1 MPCQISLN
9 TYHNN
14 LLKYIVNL
22 LWFVQK
28 ENSFLCLLL
37 FSCIHF
43 TQRIFFPWSWKL
55 TCVGTKL
62 WRNITKTFWFLW
74 IFYFHDFVVSLHT
87 CIIAFCWFFFWEALK
102 LCKEKNISNS
112 VQFWDLPRLCWE
124 LFTEDLFLLLRIHST
139 SFPYCSGHLT
149 H

>member
-28 ENSFLCLLL
+28 ENSFLCLIL

-43 TQRIFFPWSWKL
+43 TQRIFCPWSWKL

-74 IFYFHDFVVSLHT
+74 VFYFHDFVVSLHT

-102 LCKEKNISNS
+102 LCKEKKYIYLCAVLRPAKIVLGVIYRRSISS
-112 VQFWDLPRLCWE
+112 VKN
-124 LFTEDLFLLLRIHST
+124 T
-139 SFPYCSGHLT
+139 
-149 H
+149 